1 MNFRML
7 KKGKTIYFDFLRG
20 MATILAEH
28 LLNSIFLFNLQFF
41 FGIYNGRKLSIV
53 EL

>member
-7 KKGKTIYFDFLRG
+7 NKGKKIFFDFLRG

-28 LLNSIFLFNLQFF
+28 LLNSIVFFNLQFLLW
-41 FGIYNGRKLSIV
+41 YL
-53 EL
+53 